1 MITYSSLKATL
12 QDFVSKKLEYVSLLK
27 QCNQF
32 TYSDTDP
39 DNIENVDNTDKDFI
53 TNELK
58 TETFKTKHYKKY
70 IDTLDT
76 ILKAN
81 IDASDNGNDNENE
94 DMDYEINDDNKNEI
108 LNLDDLSNHKSLFK
122 RIKMILKDYGKTFNK
137 KELIPLKEN
146 IQRCHNIIKRFNSNS
161 NSNLSE
167 EKEQEQDQEKIINT
181 LDTEKYEN
189 SDKLKTNLDTTKIE
203 AVPKNL
209 AAAGDR
215 PDDDNPLGQKIY
227 DLQLIHGFGAK
238 TAEKYVKE
246 KGITLEKLLS
256 EWKTFTTSPGN
267 DDTLMIER
275 LPDDPTIRGVGMTE
289 ARRMNARFKYLQD
302 RMEAEGCTSLTACH
316 HEQLI
321 GIKYFYDMCEKI
333 PREEIIKM
341 EKFVQIVTRHINP
354 AFIIGCCGSYRR
366 GRPRSGDMDCLLTHP
381 EFKTQEDIDEY
392 QQVNGNIL
400 QVLVNVLTEKGFLT
414 DHLTDGG
421 RTKYMGLCKLPNR
434 PEYTLHRRID
444 IRFVPYN
451 SYGTALLYFTGSK
464 TFNTNMRNVAIKMGY
479 TLSEYGLFKSEYDK
493 KLKKRVKGEQFS
505 TPNEEDVF
513 KILKM
518 EYKTPKERD
527 I

>member
-1 MITYSSLKATL
+1 MTITYKSLKHKL
-12 QDFVSKKLEYVSLLK
+12 EEFVSQKLEYVSLLK

-32 TYSDTDP
+32 TYTTSEQ
-39 DNIENVDNTDKDFI
+39 DNQDNKFI
-53 TNELK
+53 TTEMK
-58 TETFKTKHYKKY
+58 TETFKTKHYNKY
-70 IDTLDT
+70 EFLLTS
-76 ILKAN
+76 ILENN
-81 IDASDNGNDNENE
+81 IDELND
-94 DMDYEINDDNKNEI
+94 DFEINDDNKSDI
-108 LNLDDLSNHKSLFK
+108 LNLEELSNHKSLYK
-122 RIKMILKDYGKTFNK
+122 RVKMILKDYGKTFEK
-137 KELIPLKEN
+137 KEMSPLEDN
-146 IQRCHNIIKRFNSNS
+146 IQRCKDIIQRFNK
-161 NSNLSE
+161 SE
-167 EKEQEQDQEKIINT
+167 PSTTSDHSTPNV
-181 LDTEKYEN
+181 LDTEKYEH
-189 SDKLKTNLDTTKIE
+189 SDTLKNNLDTTKIE

-209 AAAGDR
+209 AATGDR
-215 PDDDNPLGQKIY
+215 PGDDNPIGQKIY

-246 KGITLEKLLS
+246 KGITLEKLLE

-275 LPDDPTIRGVGMTE
+275 LPDDPSIRGVGWSE

-302 RMEAEGCTSLTACH
+302 RMEAEGCTALTACH

-333 PREEIIKM
+333 PREEIVKM

-354 AFIIGCCGSYRR
+354 KFIIGCCGSYRR

-381 EFKTQEDIDEY
+381 DFKTQEDIDEY
-392 QQVNGNIL
+392 QSANGNIL
-400 QVLVNVLTEKGFLT
+400 QVLVNALTAKGFLN

-434 PEYTLHRRID
+434 KEYTLNRRID

-464 TFNTNMRNVAIKMGY
+464 TFNTDMRNVAIKMGY
-479 TLSEYGLFKSEYDK
+479 TLSEYGLFKTEYDK